1 MIVNNFR
8 QIADMLTFE
17 SEDDFYHLQ
26 ILVRKKDL
34 PEYAKG
40 KNNNARCIQTYYIK
54 TKEYLLEKEKEI
66 IGLCHMFTARAY
78 INLNR
83 KSFKKASLQL
93 LKELSDRIIHDQ
105 YDHVYGAYQSVV
117 GESLVN
123 VGEKRWVIDVD
134 DTDIDIAFKVASWIK
149 LCKSEYVSDSELGLY
164 DNIIDYIPTVNG
176 YHIIT
181 RAFNVKQFEPYQLK
195 YPVDIQK
202 NNPTLLYFNKNE

>member
-1 MIVNNFR
+1 MIVNNFK

-78 INLNR
+78 INLNQ

-93 LKELSDRIIHDQ
+93 LKELSDRIIYEQ
-105 YDHVYGAYQSVV
+105 YAHVYGAYQSVV

-123 VGEKRWVIDVD
+123 VGEKRWII
-134 DTDIDIAFKVASWIK
+134 DIDSKDLNLILDTEIEIEKCQSSQMKID
-149 LCKSEYVSDSELGLY
+149 EIRYN
-164 DNIIDYIPTVNG
+164 NIIARIPTVNG
-176 YHIIT
+176 WHIIT
-181 RAFNVKQFEPYQLK
+181 HPFNLKQIEPFQCMHSFD
-195 YPVDIQK
+195 VQK
-202 NNPTLLYFNKNE
+202 NNPTLLYFNKID

>member
-93 LKELSDRIIHDQ
+93 LKELSDRIIYEQ
-105 YDHVYGAYQSVV
+105 YGHVYGAYQTVV

-123 VGEKRWVIDVD
+123 VGEKRWII
-134 DTDIDIAFKVASWIK
+134 DIDSKDLNLILDTEIEIEKCQSSQMKID
-149 LCKSEYVSDSELGLY
+149 EIRYN
-164 DNIIDYIPTVNG
+164 NIIARIPTVNG
-176 YHIIT
+176 WHIIT
-181 RAFNVKQFEPYQLK
+181 HPFNLKQIEPFQCMHSFD
-195 YPVDIQK
+195 VQK
-202 NNPTLLYFNKNE
+202 NNPTLLYFNKKE